1 MTYILIFLTVAI
13 SIVCFKNRRLL
24 ERLALKPYAMF
35 RQRQWGR
42 LVTHGFVHADY
53 THLLVNMIVLW
64 SFGSYVQQL
73 FRMIWQSGRGIE
85 PGLSY
90 LLLYFGGMIAAS
102 LYDVFKY
109 RDNPYY
115 SSIGASGAVAA
126 VVFTTIF
133 YNPLG
138 KIYFF
143 GVLPIPGIL
152 FGILYLAYES
162 YSARQGK
169 GPVNHHAHIFGSL
182 YGFIY
187 PMLIGGLSQIH
198 IFLNGLKF

>member
-1 MTYILIFLTVAI
+1 MTYILIFLTVVI
-13 SIVCFKNRRLL
+13 SIACFNNRGRLD
-24 ERLALKPYAMF
+24 RLALKPYAIF
-35 RQRQWGR
+35 RQGQWER

-53 THLLVNMIVLW
+53 THLLVNMFVLW

-73 FRMIWQSGRGIE
+73 FRLIRQSGEGMS
-85 PGLSY
+85 PDLNY

-102 LYDVFKY
+102 LYDLFKY
-109 RDNPYY
+109 RDNPYF

-152 FGILYLAYES
+152 FGILYLAYEA
-162 YSARQGK
+162 YSARQGR

-182 YGFIY
+182 YGFLY
-187 PMLIGGLSQIH
+187 PMLTGGLSKIH
-198 IFLNGLKF
+198 IFLNGF